1 MEVGDASSA
10 RLSLDP
16 LGDQREAARV
26 TVSITTEEGLDVDV
40 IVDLVFVRADRGIS
54 LGLFIDVFSPFD
66 TDLREQLTATSV
78 RRLSDNLSSR

>member
-1 MEVGDASSA
+1 LAVGDASSA

-26 TVSITTEEGLDVDV
+26 TGPVTTEEGLDVDV

-54 LGLFIDVFSPFD
+54 LGLLIEVFSPG
-66 TDLREQLTATSV
+66 
-78 RRLSDNLSSR
+78 